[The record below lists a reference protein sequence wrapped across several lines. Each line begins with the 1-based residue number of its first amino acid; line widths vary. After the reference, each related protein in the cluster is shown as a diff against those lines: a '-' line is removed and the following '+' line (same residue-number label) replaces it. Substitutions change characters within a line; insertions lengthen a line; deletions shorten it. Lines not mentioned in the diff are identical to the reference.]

1 MVDAIEGF
9 EATTSE
15 AEELE
20 LRAESHSRQATTWQ
34 ILQGHCGHLD
44 ESQKWVYIN

>member
-1 MVDAIEGF
+1 MVDAIKGF

-20 LRAESHSRQATTWQ
+20 LRAESHSGKATTRQ
-34 ILQGHCGHLD
+34 IHQGHCGHLD
-44 ESQKWVYIN
+44 DSHKWVYIN